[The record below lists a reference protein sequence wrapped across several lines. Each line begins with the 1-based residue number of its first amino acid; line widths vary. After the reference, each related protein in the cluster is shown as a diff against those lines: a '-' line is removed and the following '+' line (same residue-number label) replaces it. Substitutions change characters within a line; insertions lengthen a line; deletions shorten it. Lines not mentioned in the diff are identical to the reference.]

1 MQADTTQADVLILGF
16 DPFEGDF
23 GMPGD
28 KVFSNKMVVARKP
41 GPCAH
46 CDLEIQKGE
55 RVRSQSSKF
64 DGELMSHRWC
74 ALCCDAMAAYYAQM
88 GDDDRA
94 DLPDYELRSGLG
106 RKQETKTQ

>member
-1 MQADTTQADVLILGF
+1 MNKDDEILGF

-28 KVFSNKMVVARKP
+28 KVFKNKMVTARKE

-46 CDLEIQKGE
+46 CDATITPGQ
-55 RVRSQSSKF
+55 RVRSQQSKF

-74 ALCCDAMAAYYAQM
+74 ELCCHAMAVYDTELAN
-88 GDDDRA
+88 DEE
-94 DLPDYELRSGLG
+94 LPSYELRGM
-106 RKQETKTQ
+106 KT